1 MATKTTKGDHGTA
14 DQGSHGRGPQ
24 KATYSSSRPEAS
36 PADEGADT
44 AREQPAGDEDRNP

>member
-1 MATKTTKGDHGTA
+1 MATKTSKGDHGHP
-14 DQGSHGRGPQ
+14 DQGSQGRGPQ
-24 KATYSSSRPEAS
+24 KATYGSSRPEGS